1 MRRILRRIAHNQ
13 VDKLGD
19 ALMLADPFVVD
30 SCKSLSVNMI
40 SP

>member
-19 ALMLADPFVVD
+19 TLTLADPFVVD

>member
-19 ALMLADPFVVD
+19 TLLADPFVVD